1 MKLPLKAITRF
12 ARSPQGQKAI
22 RDARAKL
29 DTPENR
35 RKATEALGR
44 LRGGG
49 SPGGGKPQPK
59 R

>member
-1 MKLPLKAITRF
+1 MKLSLKAITDL
-12 ARSPQGQKAI
+12 ARSPKGQKAI
-22 RDARAKL
+22 RDARTRL

-44 LRGGG
+44 LRGGR
-49 SPGGGKPQPK
+49 GGTQPK